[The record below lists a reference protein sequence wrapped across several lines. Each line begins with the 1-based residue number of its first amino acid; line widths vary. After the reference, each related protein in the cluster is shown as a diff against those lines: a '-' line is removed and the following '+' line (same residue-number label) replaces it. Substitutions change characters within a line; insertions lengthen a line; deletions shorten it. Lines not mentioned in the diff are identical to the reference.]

1 MGDLTVRLLEDVD
14 EVERVAGGWLREHRI
29 EANVPATILAGAVAA
44 ARTGEDGRSDWSWVV
59 TVDASDGVVGL
70 AVQTPPHPA
79 VVASP
84 DADVAV
90 RIADA
95 WHAAGRALPGVTGPV
110 AGGAAFARRW
120 TGLTGRPHR
129 IVMREGLHVLGEFS
143 PATGVRGRART
154 AGTGDLDLVVR
165 WLEEFETEAM
175 SHLPARP
182 DVEVLRRRLAA
193 GELVLWEDAG
203 VAVSL
208 AVWRTAGGVGRIG
221 PVYTPPE
228 HRRHGY
234 GAAVTSA
241 ATQAILDAG
250 AEAMLYT
257 DLANPTSNGVYARLG
272 YRMTTEAADW
282 VFDERPPVRS

>member
-1 MGDLTVRLLEDVD
+1 MGDFTVRPVEDVED
-14 EVERVAGGWLREHRI
+14 VERVAGGWLREHRVD
-29 EANVPATILAGAVAA
+29 ANVPATILAAA
-44 ARTGEDGRSDWSWVV
+44 TARGGERPPDWSWAVA
-59 TVDASDGVVGL
+59 VDAAGAVVGL

-79 VVASP
+79 VLAST
-84 DADVAV
+84 DADAAG

-95 WHAAGRALPGVTGPV
+95 WHASGRALPGVTGPV

-120 TGLTGRPHR
+120 TELTGRPHR

-143 PATGVRGRART
+143 PATGVPGRART
-154 AGTGDLDLVVR
+154 AGAGDLDLVAR
-165 WLEEFETEAM
+165 WLEEFEAEAM

-182 DVEVLRRRLAA
+182 DLEVLRRRLAA

-208 AVWRTAGGVGRIG
+208 AVRRTAGGVGRIG
-221 PVYTPPE
+221 PVYTPPD

-241 ATQAILDAG
+241 ATRAILDAG

-272 YRMTTEAADW
+272 YRMVAESAIW
-282 VFDERPPVRS
+282 LFDDRPPVRS